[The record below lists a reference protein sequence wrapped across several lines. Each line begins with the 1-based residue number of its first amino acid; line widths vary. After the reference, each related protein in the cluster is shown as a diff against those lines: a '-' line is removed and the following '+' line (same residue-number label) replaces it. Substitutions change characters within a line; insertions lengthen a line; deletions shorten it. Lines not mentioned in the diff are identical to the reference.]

1 MKEKI
6 FKEWILNQFLNFE
19 KKLNGKAES
28 ELHDYRKNAA
38 ANFLSLPFPS
48 KKDEEW
54 KYTNVL
60 GILDYNFSLPSKNA
74 EISKE
79 KFADILFTNN
89 EDYYNVIFVNGV
101 FVPHLSNLPEVNSGL
116 NLERI
121 NSLSGASKILFHN
134 ALKKSASGENIFTEL
149 NSAFI
154 DDGLFIHAEKGR
166 AIDKPVH
173 IVYYTEGGDAPILT
187 NPRNFFVVEENAR
200 LKIVETYF
208 SNSNAVYLTNAFSE
222 IHAHDGGHLEH
233 VKIQREC
240 ENAFH
245 ISSLF
250 AQIERSA
257 NYMNFN
263 INLGGKIIRNNLNA
277 KFNAEG
283 SEATLNGL
291 FLGNKEQLIDNHTEI
306 EHAMPNCVSHEL
318 YKGVLDDKSRGVFN
332 GKIFV
337 RKDAQKTNA
346 FQENKTIL
354 LSNDSRID
362 AKPQL
367 EIFADDVKCTHG
379 ATVGQL
385 DKDALFYLKTRGFS
399 EEAARATLIYAF
411 ASDAVHSISITEV
424 RDSIERLIAEKL
436 HYQD

>member
-6 FKEWILNQFLNFE
+6 FKEWMLNQFLNFE
-19 KKLNGKAES
+19 KNLNGKTES
-28 ELHDYRKNAA
+28 ELHGFRKNAA
-38 ANFLSLPFPS
+38 AKFLSLPFPS

-60 GILDYNFSLPSKNA
+60 GIMDYNFSLPPKNIEFNKDKIA
-74 EISKE
+74 SVL
-79 KFADILFTNN
+79 FAKN
-89 EDYYNVIFVNGV
+89 DYYNIIFVNGI
-101 FVPHLSNLPEVNSGL
+101 FAPHLSNLPESNSGL
-116 NLERI
+116 TIEKI
-121 NSLSGASKILFHN
+121 NSLSQDSNILFRDMLRKN
-134 ALKKSASGENIFTEL
+134 ISVENIFTEL

-154 DDGLFIHAEKGR
+154 DEGLFIQASKSR
-166 AIDKPVH
+166 VIDKPVH

-187 NPRNFFVVEENAR
+187 NPRNYFVVEENAQ
-200 LKIVETYF
+200 LKIVETYI
-208 SNSNAVYLTNAFSE
+208 SRSDAVYFTNAITE
-222 IHAHDGGHLEH
+222 IHVRDNAHLEH
-233 VKIQREC
+233 VKIQRES

-245 ISSLF
+245 ISSLVT
-250 AQIERSA
+250 QIERSA
-257 NYMNFN
+257 NFLNYN
-263 INLGGKIIRNNLNA
+263 INLGGKTVRNNLNA

-306 EHAMPNCVSHEL
+306 DHAMPHCLSHEL

-337 RKDAQKTNA
+337 QKDAQKTNA

-385 DKDALFYLKTRGFS
+385 DKDALFYLKSRGFS
-399 EEAARATLIYAF
+399 EETARATLIYAF
-411 ASDAVHSISITEV
+411 ASDAAHSISIKEV
-424 RDSIERLIAEKL
+424 RDSIEHLIAEKL